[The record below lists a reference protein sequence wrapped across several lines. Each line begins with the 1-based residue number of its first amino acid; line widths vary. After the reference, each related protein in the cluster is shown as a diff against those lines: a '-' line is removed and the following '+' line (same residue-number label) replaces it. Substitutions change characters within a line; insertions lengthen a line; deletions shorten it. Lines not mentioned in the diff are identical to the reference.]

1 LNRDAKDLF
10 LREESIE
17 LEEQLGKSEKSET
30 SSKAA
35 RCQRGIR
42 GV

>member
-1 LNRDAKDLF
+1 MQKTCFER
-10 LREESIE
+10 RSIE

-35 RCQRGIR
+35 GARGSE